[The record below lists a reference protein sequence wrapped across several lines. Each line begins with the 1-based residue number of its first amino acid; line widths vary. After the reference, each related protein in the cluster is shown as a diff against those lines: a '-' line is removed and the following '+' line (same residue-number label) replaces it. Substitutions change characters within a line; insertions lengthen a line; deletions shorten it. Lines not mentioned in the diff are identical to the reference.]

1 MPEGDTIHRAART
14 LHRAL
19 AGRAVTRF
27 ESVFPAL
34 TRVDVDTP
42 IRGRTIERVEA
53 RGKHLL
59 MWFSGLSAVL
69 SAVVPAGA
77 EADASAKA
85 EPLVLRT
92 HMRMSGSWHI
102 YRPHERWQRR
112 PDDMRIIVETD
123 ELHAVAFNVPVAE
136 MTTPEALERTHPI
149 RSLGPDPL
157 SADFRAGDAVERI
170 VSRTGMDIADALL
183 DQSAIAG
190 IGNVY
195 KSEILFAGRINPF
208 AKVDVLTA
216 TDLERLVAIAVKFM
230 RANAAEGTPAAIET
244 YRGLRRTTGRHDPG
258 ARLWV
263 SGRAG
268 KPCRRCGTPIS
279 RAKQG
284 PHARSTY
291 WCPRCQPPRSQRFSH
306 KEHKGHQVNPL

>member
-34 TRVDVDTP
+34 TRIDVDTP
-42 IRGRTIERVEA
+42 VRGRTIERVEA

-59 MWFSGLSAVL
+59 MWFSGV

-77 EADASAKA
+77 GAEASAKA
-85 EPLVLRT
+85 KPLVLRT

-102 YRPHERWQRR
+102 YRPHERWQRSR
-112 PDDMRIIVETD
+112 DDMRIVVETD
-123 ELHAVAFNVPVAE
+123 ELLAVAFNVPVAE
-136 MTTPEALERTHPI
+136 MTTPEALERTHSI
-149 RSLGPDPL
+149 RNLGPDPL
-157 SADFRAGDAVERI
+157 SSDFRADEALARLQ
-170 VSRTGMDIADALL
+170 SRTGMDIADALL
-183 DQSAIAG
+183 DQTAIAG

-195 KSEILFAGRINPF
+195 KSEILFAGGINPF
-208 AKVDVLTA
+208 VNVNELTA
-216 TDLERLVAIAVKFM
+216 TDIERLVAIAVKFM
-230 RANAAEGTPAAIET
+230 RSNVAAGTPAIET
-244 YRGLRRTTGRHDPG
+244 YRPLRRTTGRHDPG

-263 SGRAG
+263 YGRAG
-268 KPCRRCGTPIS
+268 KPCRRCGAPIAV
-279 RAKQG
+279 RKQG

-291 WCPRCQPPRSQRFSH
+291 WCPRCQTRTPQQKPERGAEP
-306 KEHKGHQVNPL
+306 EHELRRQNPEK